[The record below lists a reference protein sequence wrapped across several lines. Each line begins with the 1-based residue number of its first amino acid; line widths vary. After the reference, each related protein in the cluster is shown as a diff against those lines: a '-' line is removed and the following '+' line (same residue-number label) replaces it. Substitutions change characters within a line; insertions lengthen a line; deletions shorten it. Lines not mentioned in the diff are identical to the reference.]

1 MGNSKSDQLAAKSC
15 VACRE
20 ATVPLKGAGLAD
32 FAQQVPDW
40 NVVEE
45 HHLLRIFRF
54 PDFKTA
60 LDFVNRAGAVAESE
74 GHHPDLLLAWGRVEA
89 KIYTHKID
97 GLSESDFVLA
107 AKLDRAFDGHA

>member
-1 MGNSKSDQLAAKSC
+1 MGNSKSDDLAAKSC
-15 VACRE
+15 IPCRE
-20 ATVPLKGAGLAD
+20 GMAALKGEGLGHLAR
-32 FAQQVPDW
+32 QVPDW
-40 NVVEE
+40 SVVEE
-45 HHLLRIFRF
+45 HHLLRTFRF

-107 AKLDRAFDGHA
+107 AKLDRAFTGRA

>member
-1 MGNSKSDQLAAKSC
+1 L
-15 VACRE
+15 
-20 ATVPLKGAGLAD
+20 
-32 FAQQVPDW
+32 AQQVPDW
-40 NVVEE
+40 SVVEE
-45 HHLLRIFRF
+45 HHLLRTFRF

-97 GLSESDFVLA
+97 GLSESDFILA
-107 AKLDRAFDGHA
+107 AKLDLAFAGRA

>member
-1 MGNSKSDQLAAKSC
+1 VSNSKSDNLAAKSC
-15 VACRE
+15 VPCRE
-20 ATVPLKGAGLAD
+20 GTPALKGEGLVH

-40 NVVEE
+40 SVVEE
-45 HHLLRIFRF
+45 HHLLRTFVF

-89 KIYTHKID
+89 KVYTHKID
-97 GLSESDFVLA
+97 GLSENDFILA
-107 AKLDRAFDGHA
+107 AKLDRAFAGRA

>member
-1 MGNSKSDQLAAKSC
+1 MGNSKSDNLAAKSC

-20 ATVPLKGAGLAD
+20 ATAALKGEGLGHLAR
-32 FAQQVPDW
+32 QVPDW
-40 NVVEE
+40 DVVGE
-45 HHLLRIFRF
+45 HHLLRTFRF

-107 AKLDRAFDGHA
+107 AKLDRAFADRA